1 MTAMGSVFAGWSF
14 VEIAKIHD
22 FKYDYSKASLA
33 HARAIIVICK
43 KHGEFSTTIV
53 KHRHG
58 EGCPECAEIEERK
71 RLDAEF
77 STLVKQY
84 NEKYNFKYNYVGS
97 VYQSM
102 GRKIAIECPTHGVFH
117 QTPKQHLEFT
127 GCKLCTAKRG
137 KKELIE
143 KQEFEKN
150 IVDAQREVL
159 IESFK
164 AVFGYKYNYEL
175 FVYRG
180 VNKKIIIQCP
190 EHGIFR
196 STPLDHIRG
205 DYCPECRKE
214 KIGL

>member
-1 MTAMGSVFAGWSF
+1 MTVMGSIFAGWSF

-22 FKYDYSKASLA
+22 FKYDYSKADRTNA
-33 HARAIIVICK
+33 GTIIVICQ
-43 KHGEFSTTIV
+43 KHGEFTTTIV
-53 KHRHG
+53 KHKHG
-58 EGCPECAEIEERK
+58 EGCPECAAIAERK

-77 STLVKQY
+77 SALVKQY

-97 VYQSM
+97 VYHSM
-102 GRKIAIECPTHGVFH
+102 GRKITIECPTHGTFQ

-127 GCKLCTAKRG
+127 GCKLCRAKRG
-137 KKELIE
+137 KKKLVEKEDLKKNLI
-143 KQEFEKN
+143 
-150 IVDAQREVL
+150 DAQKEVL

-164 AVFGYKYNYEL
+164 AVFGMKYNYDL

-180 VNKKIIIQCP
+180 INKKIIIQCP

-205 DYCPECRKE
+205 DYCPSCRKE